1 MNKPYPLSL
10 SALWPSGN
18 PSHHPNAK
26 ETLIMSMD
34 FSKNKGFQKL
44 KAQFSNHSLES
55 LRSILIHISFKE
67 ALTKKDAYTIA
78 SIFHILKGL
87 PTKTLAK
94 KDAEAKSDCL
104 FIITRRLW
112 VMPLAF

>member
-1 MNKPYPLSL
+1 
-10 SALWPSGN
+10 
-18 PSHHPNAK
+18 
-26 ETLIMSMD
+26 MSMD

-44 KAQFSNHSLES
+44 KAQFSNHPLES

-87 PTKTLAK
+87 PKTLAK